1 MILSESHIIK
11 PNNKIY
17 KELDNLCFLSK
28 NLYNST
34 LYRVRQHYFENK
46 QYLSY
51 CKTNQIFAQEKQQ
64 DYVSLPA
71 KVSQQTQRLVDSNF
85 KSFFS
90 LLKLKQQ
97 GKYDRPIH
105 LPKYLDKTTGRQ
117 IVQYTKQAIS
127 VKTLKEGYI
136 SLSGTSFRIKTKQ
149 ANIHSIQSVRIVPC
163 NGYIK
168 IEVLY
173 NKQEKELSYCNNS
186 YASIDFGIDNLMT
199 VTSTEFNPIIIN
211 GKPVKSINQYY
222 NKTKAEL
229 QSVLKT
235 VNNKYTSKRL
245 QRLSLKRTNKINDYF
260 HKASTML
267 VNHLV
272 YHDVSTLVVG
282 YNKEWKQDTSMN
294 DRNNQNFVQV
304 PFYKLLLMLQYKC
317 RLAGINLV
325 IQEES
330 YTSKASFYNADTIPT
345 YGKDKED
352 ISFSGYRKHRGL
364 YKIKNSNISVNA
376 DVNGSYNIMRK
387 YLLQVAENIYDYIDP
402 VVVCS
407 TPEIITVSY

>member
-11 PNNKIY
+11 PSNKIY

-34 LYRVRQHYFENK
+34 LYRIRQFYFENK

-51 CKTNQIFAQEKQQ
+51 CKVNQIFTQEKQQ
-64 DYVSLPA
+64 DYICLPA
-71 KVSQQTQRLVDSNF
+71 KVSQQTQRLVDRNF

-90 LLKLKQQ
+90 LLKKKRQ
-97 GKYDRPIH
+97 GRYDKPIH
-105 LPKYLDKTTGRQ
+105 LPNYLDKVDGRQ

-127 VKTLKEGYI
+127 SKALKEGYI
-136 SLSGTSFRIKTKQ
+136 SLSGTSFRIKTNKV
-149 ANIHSIQSVRIVPC
+149 NIHNIQSVRIVPC

-173 NKQEKELSYCNNS
+173 NKQEKELSYSNS

-199 VTSTEFNPIIIN
+199 VTSTEFSPIIIN
-211 GKPVKSINQYY
+211 GKPVKSINQFY

-235 VNNKYTSKRL
+235 VNNKHTSKRL

-260 HKASTML
+260 HKATHLL

-272 YHDVSTLVVG
+272 SHDVSTLVVG
-282 YNKEWKQDTSMN
+282 YNKEWKQDTNMG

-317 RLAGINLV
+317 KLAGINLV
-325 IQEES
+325 VQEES
-330 YTSKASFYNADTIPT
+330 YTSRSSFYNGDTIPV
-345 YGKDKED
+345 YGKDSED

-376 DVNGSYNIMRK
+376 DVNGSLNIMRK